1 MKQVTRNEMHTEFLV
16 GKPPGKSP
24 LWRLQKSRDIINVH
38 LKDRDVSRVWT
49 KLLQK
54 KREWS
59 DFSKSDVAHSVSDI
73 NDIWTNLGT
82 LYVAIL
88 LEKQF
93 HVDCRFNWLYGMVQC
108 VPDYHVSLRP
118 IQWVTAA
125 DGGPIDTHEGSM
137 HHGPTASHL
146 VVKMWSTTAWASY
159 LSR

>member
-1 MKQVTRNEMHTEFLV
+1 MHTEFLV
-16 GKPPGKSP
+16 GKPPRKSP

-38 LKDRDVSRVWT
+38 LKDKRCQSRVDETPSKNARMEW
-49 KLLQK
+49 LQQERRSTFCLWHK
-54 KREWS
+54 Q
-59 DFSKSDVAHSVSDI
+59 
-73 NDIWTNLGT
+73 TMNLTT

-88 LEKQF
+88 KKKQF
-93 HVDCRFNWLYGMVQC
+93 HVDCRFSWLYGLVQC

-125 DGGPIDTHEGSM
+125 DGGPIDTQEGSM

-146 VVKMWSTTAWASY
+146 VVKMWSTTAWTSY